1 MGFGLSTGWLLCLVT
16 KSLTQNLLK
25 EFMFHNYMQML
36 QEFRYSLNVSV
47 QLELTENNLA
57 PISVEYLQS
66 SRCTII
72 VWDNLV

>member
-1 MGFGLSTGWLLCLVT
+1 
-16 KSLTQNLLK
+16 
-25 EFMFHNYMQML
+25 ML

-57 PISVEYLQS
+57 PISVEYLQF

-72 VWDNLV
+72 IWDNLV